1 LLKRNQLNYAK
12 SLIGEKVAENKKVGP
27 TRGLG
32 PRYGSTV
39 RKRYI
44 KVITELKRPHKCPNC
59 GFVRV
64 KRESVGVWKCTK
76 CSYTFAGGAYTPM
89 TKLGVIA
96 KRAAKGFPV
105 EETTKEATKA
115 AATEPATEEETE

>member
-1 LLKRNQLNYAK
+1 MGRKT
-12 SLIGEKVAENKKVGP
+12 KKVGP

-44 KVITELKRPHKCPNC
+44 RVTAGLKKAHKCPQC

-64 KRESVGVWKCTK
+64 KRESVGVWKCKK
-76 CSYTFAGGAYTPM
+76 CGYTFAGGAYVPV
-89 TKLGVIA
+89 TKLGVVA
-96 KRAAKGFPV
+96 KRAAKGTV
-105 EETTKEATKA
+105 AGETA
-115 AATEPATEEETE
+115 AIVATEETE